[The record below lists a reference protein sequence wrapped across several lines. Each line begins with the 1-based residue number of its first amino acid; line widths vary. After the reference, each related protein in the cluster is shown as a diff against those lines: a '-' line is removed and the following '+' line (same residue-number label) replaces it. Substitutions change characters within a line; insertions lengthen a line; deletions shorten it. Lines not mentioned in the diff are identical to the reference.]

1 MQNSTPHIQA
11 LFFDVFGTVVD
22 WRTSIIR
29 ELEDFGRSRGLTKD
43 WAAFADRWRAKYQP
57 AMEEV
62 RSGRRAFTI
71 LDTLHRES
79 LLKVLDEFLIR
90 RPGEAELQHLTTAWH
105 RLDPWPDTVLGLYR
119 LKQRF
124 LISPLSNGNISLLAR
139 LSKSA
144 GLPWD
149 LILGAETAQAYK
161 PKPEAYLRNAALLA
175 MRPDTCMLVAAHNAD
190 LAAARAVGFRTA
202 FVLRPNEH
210 GQTQRT
216 DLRAEQNWDYV
227 ANSFRNLADQLGCPD
242 FEGAGD

>member
-1 MQNSTPHIQA
+1 MQNSTPHVAA

-22 WRTSIIR
+22 WRTSVIR
-29 ELEDFGRSRGLTKD
+29 ELDEFGRSRGLTKD
-43 WAAFADRWRAKYQP
+43 WAAFADRWRGKYQP

-62 RSGRRAFTI
+62 RAGRRPFTI

-79 LLKVLDEFLIR
+79 LLQVLDEFLIR

-105 RLDPWPDTVLGLYR
+105 RLDPWPDSVSGLYR
-119 LKQRF
+119 FRQRF
-124 LISPLSNGNISLLAR
+124 FICPLSNGNVALLAR
-139 LSKSA
+139 LSKRA

-149 LILGAETAQAYK
+149 LILCAETAQAYK

-175 MRPDTCMLVAAHNAD
+175 LQPQACMLVAAHNSD

-210 GQTQRT
+210 GPAQRT
-216 DLRAEQNWDYV
+216 DLRAEQNWDV
-227 ANSFRNLADQLGCPD
+227 TANSFEDLADQLHCPTH
-242 FEGAGD
+242 